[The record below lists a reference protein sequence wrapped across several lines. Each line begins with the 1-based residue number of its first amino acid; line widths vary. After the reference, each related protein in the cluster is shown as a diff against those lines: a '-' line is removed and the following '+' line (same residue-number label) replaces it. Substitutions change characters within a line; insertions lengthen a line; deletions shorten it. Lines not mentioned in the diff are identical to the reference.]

1 MRAELAENRDTRT
14 LAMQNLQIF
23 KIELIKINL
32 IGRNVS
38 FFVNRKQVVNFSTLT
53 YSTLLG
59 TTKGFL
65 HT

>member
-32 IGRNVS
+32 IGSNVYI
-38 FFVNRKQVVNFSTLT
+38 FENQK
-53 YSTLLG
+53 STLLNSRSMHYE
-59 TTKGFL
+59 KSAV
-65 HT
+65 

>member
-1 MRAELAENRDTRT
+1 MKILSRVRGEICRFFR
-14 LAMQNLQIF
+14 
-23 KIELIKINL
+23 IELIKIKL

-38 FFVNRKQVVNFSTLT
+38 FFVNRKQVVNRSTLT